1 MSGYSKYRIFL
12 LIALLGAAAFALS
25 GSDGFA
31 QDAATPAAD
40 PAAAPATPAVPAAP
54 AAPATPAGGAA
65 APAAPTAGAPAG
77 TGTATPAPGERQKQS
92 LIQLI
97 FGHLDFVFFT
107 IAILSIIG
115 LTLIIQGFIKN
126 RASVFMPPESTNTI
140 RELISQRRFRELIEY
155 TETDPS
161 FVSKA
166 LNPALKRAPHFPQM
180 KEAMETSI
188 GEQTAERFRSIE
200 YLNIIGNLGPLLGL
214 LGTVLGM
221 IDAFSTMQAK
231 GGATTPADLAGGVS
245 IALTHTFL
253 GLFLAIPCLAA
264 FGILRTIVDR
274 LTVRG
279 ALEAEEL
286 LLMIKPAEAKPVG
299 AATAVPAA
307 TIPPPPAPAR
317 GAHQGPAVPPVPGSR
332 VQPRPTA

>member
-1 MSGYSKYRIFL
+1 MSGYSKFRIVL
-12 LIALLGAAAFALS
+12 LIALLGAATFILS

-31 QDAATPAAD
+31 QSSQ
-40 PAAAPATPAVPAAP
+40 PAAAAPVSPAASG
-54 AAPATPAGGAA
+54 AT
-65 APAAPTAGAPAG
+65 TG
-77 TGTATPAPGERQKQS
+77 TGANGATEKTKQS
-92 LIQLI
+92 LVQLI

-107 IAILSIIG
+107 IAALSITG

-126 RASVFMPPESTNTI
+126 RASVFMPATSTNTI
-140 RELISQRRFRELIEY
+140 RELIGQRRFRELIDF
-155 TETDPS
+155 TENDPS

-166 LNPALKRAPHFPQM
+166 LNPALKRAPHFAAM

-286 LLMIKPAEAKPVG
+286 LLMIKPAEAGK
-299 AATAVPAA
+299 PAA
-307 TIPPPPAPAR
+307 PAA
-317 GAHQGPAVPPVPGSR
+317 AAAPPVAGRAAMAAPMAA
-332 VQPRPTA
+332 QARPTA

>member
-1 MSGYSKYRIFL
+1 MSVYSKFRIFL
-12 LIALLGAAAFALS
+12 LIALFAAATFILS
-25 GSDGFA
+25 GSKGFA
-31 QDAATPAAD
+31 QSASQPAAAAGAS
-40 PAAAPATPAVPAAP
+40 AAAPAG
-54 AAPATPAGGAA
+54 GGAV
-65 APAAPTAGAPAG
+65 TTNGG
-77 TGTATPAPGERQKQS
+77 TPERQKQN

-107 IAILSIIG
+107 IAALSVAG

-126 RASVFMPPESTNTI
+126 RASVFMPPTSTNQI
-140 RELISQRRFRELIEY
+140 RELIGQRRFRELIEF

-161 FVSKA
+161 FVSKS

-180 KEAMETSI
+180 KEAMETAI

-286 LLMIKPAEAKPVG
+286 LLMIKPQEARPASSAQAASAASAAPHPGPRPAMAPASVG
-299 AATAVPAA
+299 VPAA
-307 TIPPPPAPAR
+307 QA
-317 GAHQGPAVPPVPGSR
+317 
-332 VQPRPTA
+332 RPTA

>member
-1 MSGYSKYRIFL
+1 
-12 LIALLGAAAFALS
+12 
-25 GSDGFA
+25 
-31 QDAATPAAD
+31 
-40 PAAAPATPAVPAAP
+40 
-54 AAPATPAGGAA
+54 
-65 APAAPTAGAPAG
+65 
-77 TGTATPAPGERQKQS
+77 
-92 LIQLI
+92 
-97 FGHLDFVFFT
+97 
-107 IAILSIIG
+107 
-115 LTLIIQGFIKN
+115 
-126 RASVFMPPESTNTI
+126 MPPTSSNTI
-140 RELISQRRFRELIEY
+140 RELIGQRRFRELIDF

-166 LNPALKRAPHFPQM
+166 LNPALKRAPHFQQM

-221 IDAFSTMQAK
+221 IEAFSTMQAK

-286 LLMIKPAEAKPVG
+286 LLMIKPAEGRTATS
-299 AATAVPAA
+299 AAAAASAASQPAGGGRPAMATPMGVPAA
-307 TIPPPPAPAR
+307 QA
-317 GAHQGPAVPPVPGSR
+317 
-332 VQPRPTA
+332 RPTA

>member
-1 MSGYSKYRIFL
+1 MRGYTKIRVFL
-12 LIALLGAAAFALS
+12 LIALLGAAGFLLS
-25 GSDGFA
+25 GNDTLA
-31 QDAATPAAD
+31 QSSR
-40 PAAAPATPAVPAAP
+40 PAAAAP
-54 AAPATPAGGAA
+54 VSPAGAGAA
-65 APAAPTAGAPAG
+65 ATNGEAAPR
-77 TGTATPAPGERQKQS
+77 EKEN
-92 LIQLI
+92 LVQLI
-97 FGHLDFVFFT
+97 FHNLDPVFFT
-107 IAILSIIG
+107 IAALSVAG

-126 RASVFMPPESTNTI
+126 RQSVFMPPASSNQI
-140 RELISQRRFRELIEY
+140 RELIGQRRFRELIDF

-166 LNPALKRAPHFPQM
+166 LNPALKRAPSFAAM
-180 KEAMETSI
+180 KEAMETSVA
-188 GEQTAERFRSIE
+188 EQTAERFRSIE

-231 GGATTPADLAGGVS
+231 GGRTTPADLAGGVS

-264 FGILRTIVDR
+264 FGVLRTIVDR

-286 LLMIKPAEAKPVG
+286 LLMIKPAETAR
-299 AATAVPAA
+299 AAGAVPAA

-317 GAHQGPAVPPVPGSR
+317 PVPGAIPPPPHHGGQPIGMPQA
-332 VQPRPTA
+332 QPRPTA

>member
-1 MSGYSKYRIFL
+1 MSGYSKIRIFL
-12 LIALLGAAAFALS
+12 LIALLGAAAFILS

-31 QDAATPAAD
+31 QATQPDAGAAV
-40 PAAAPATPAVPAAP
+40 APGGG
-54 AAPATPAGGAA
+54 GGA
-65 APAAPTAGAPAG
+65 PTGGG
-77 TGTATPAPGERQKQS
+77 TGERPKQS
-92 LIQLI
+92 LVQLI
-97 FGHLDFVFFT
+97 LGNIDFVFFT
-107 IAILSIIG
+107 IAILSITG

-126 RASVFMPPESTNTI
+126 RASVFMPATSTNTI
-140 RELISQRRFRELIEY
+140 RELIGQRRFRELIEF
-155 TETDPS
+155 TENDPS

-166 LNPALKRAPHFPQM
+166 LNPALKRAPHFAAM

-286 LLMIKPAEAKPVG
+286 LLMIKPAEAGKS
-299 AATAVPAA
+299 AASAASVAPTPGPRPAMA
-307 TIPPPPAPAR
+307 PMGVPPAQA
-317 GAHQGPAVPPVPGSR
+317 
-332 VQPRPTA
+332 RPTT